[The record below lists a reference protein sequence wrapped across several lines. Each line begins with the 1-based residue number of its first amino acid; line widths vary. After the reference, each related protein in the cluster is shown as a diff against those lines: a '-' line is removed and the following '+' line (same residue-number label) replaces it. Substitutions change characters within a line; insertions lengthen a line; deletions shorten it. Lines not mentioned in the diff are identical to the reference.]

1 MKAQL
6 NFRFD
11 QFSEHLTETLLNL
24 FSSKRLCDVRL
35 IGDDGVPVMVH
46 RVILAAFSRVL
57 NEPEFKLNAMKMRI
71 ASKAQ
76 GGRNAACNIVEN
88 AYLHF

>member
-1 MKAQL
+1 MGVSLFYHWLAL
-6 NFRFD
+6 REGADERNHYYDSPMFNSETVRTAFR
-11 QFSEHLTETLLNL
+11 
-24 FSSKRLCDVRL
+24 
-35 IGDDGVPVMVH
+35 
-46 RVILAAFSRVL
+46 RVL
-57 NEPEFKLNAMKMRI
+57 NEPEFKMNAMKMRI